1 MAKMKVKHPVDLSHP
16 TPCVALLADQVGSRD
31 SNRAQ
36 SHAAILDSLPRINQQ
51 VPSLDAL
58 RVTVG
63 DELQGVY
70 PTLGQALEASYRLRL
85 ELAGTVDLRIGLGR
99 GEVVE
104 IDAEHGIQDG
114 SAWYAARDAIG
125 QVASIAQTRGYRAVR
140 TALVNADADEP
151 ESPLITPALQLIDSA
166 LGRLRTGAAQSL
178 LALIDG
184 HDNQSAAEAAGISP
198 SANSQRIDNNDLRI
212 LADAIRAVIAQP

>member
-1 MAKMKVKHPVDLSHP
+1 MAKMKVRNLVDLSHP

-70 PTLGQALEASYRLRL
+70 PTFGQALEASYRLRL

-104 IDAEHGIQDG
+104 IDTEHGIQDG

-125 QVASIAQTRGYRAVR
+125 QVASIAQARGYRTVR
-140 TALVNADADEP
+140 TALINANADDADT
-151 ESPLITPALQLIDSA
+151 PLITPALQLIDSA

-212 LADAIRAVIAQP
+212 LADAIRAVIALP

>member
-70 PTLGQALEASYRLRL
+70 PTLRGALEASYRLRL

-114 SAWYAARDAIG
+114 SAWYAAREAIG
-125 QVASIAQTRGYRAVR
+125 QVAAIAQTRGYRAVR
-140 TALVNADADEP
+140 TALVNADEDDADTR
-151 ESPLITPALQLIDSA
+151 LITPALQLIDSA

-212 LADAIRAVIAQP
+212 LADAIRAVIALP

>member
-1 MAKMKVKHPVDLSHP
+1 MAKMKVKNPVDLSHP
-16 TPCVALLADQVGSRD
+16 TQCVALLADQVGSRD

-36 SHAAILDSLPRINQQ
+36 SHTAILNTLPRINQQ

-70 PTLGQALEASYRLRL
+70 PTLGGALEAGYRLRL

-125 QVASIAQTRGYRAVR
+125 QVAAIAQTRGYRTVR
-140 TALVNADADEP
+140 TALVNADADDADTR
-151 ESPLITPALQLIDSA
+151 LITPALQLIDSA
-166 LGRLRTGAAQSL
+166 LGRLRTGAARSL

-212 LADAIRAVIAQP
+212 LADAIRAVTALP

>member
-1 MAKMKVKHPVDLSHP
+1 MEQMKVKNPVDLSHP

-36 SHAAILDSLPRINQQ
+36 SHTAILNTLPRINQQ

-125 QVASIAQTRGYRAVR
+125 QVAAIAQTRGYRAVR
-140 TALVNADADEP
+140 TALVNADADDADTR
-151 ESPLITPALQLIDSA
+151 LITPALQLIDSA

-178 LALIDG
+178 LALING